1 MKLIILFFWKHVIV
15 LFLIVYISKLII
27 LKERSA
33 LPFLYMEVNRWETK
47 KLTFLTAIENK
58 TSLKMTLVFFSY
70 VDRNFLMWKTSLK
83 KKKLWYYFEL
93 PYDELWS
100 GTYVYSRLSSDNRPQ
115 ANSLMVLIGKIDW
128 LLHSFFIGRKSHQL
142 H

>member
-93 PYDELWS
+93 PYDELWL
-100 GTYVYSRLSSDNRPQ
+100 GTYSRLSSDNRPQ
-115 ANSLMVLIGKIDW
+115 ANSLMVLIGKIDC
-128 LLHSFFIGRKSHQL
+128 LLHSFL
-142 H
+142 